1 MNLLGINADA
11 KTSKG
16 IALNVLTG
24 ILYLAPSDESQTI
37 NTCAYASAGCRMA
50 CLYTAG
56 RGAMSNVRKAR
67 IAKTVMFA
75 KQRDVFMQKLVQDVE
90 ALVKKAAKLGMQA
103 AVRLNGTSDLPWENV
118 KYQGKSI
125 MDMFPSIQFYDY
137 TKSIERIRK
146 YALGQMP
153 SNYHLTLSRSESN
166 QPAVEEAIALL
177 VNVAVVFDGALPE
190 TYMGVPVIN
199 GDATDVRFKDPV
211 GVVVGLKAKGK
222 AKKDASGFVVAA

>member
-1 MNLLGINADA
+1 
-11 KTSKG
+11 
-16 IALNVLTG
+16 
-24 ILYLAPSDESQTI
+24 
-37 NTCAYASAGCRMA
+37 
-50 CLYTAG
+50 
-56 RGAMSNVRKAR
+56 MSNVRKAR

-75 KQRDVFMQKLVQDVE
+75 KQRDIFMQKLVQDVE

-166 QPAVEEAIALL
+166 QQAVEEAIALL